1 MKFIIRFCHLA
12 HVRIRVTMMFFFLCC
27 GGDKT
32 NMYLMSGIK
41 FVGAQAV
48 VGWTR
53 TGADGEYDRFAHY
66 PHATHTHT
74 HSRTESELRIKISIY
89 SIHRVSLL
97 DVIKF
102 VCRSGCFYF
111 YCVQYTRLLLYIF
124 AHAQI
129 ASSPFVSCIYYN
141 ISCHQALSRQ
151 RGQRLHRT
159 IWVDRERE

>member
-1 MKFIIRFCHLA
+1 MKFIMRLCLLA
-12 HVRIRVTMMFFFLCC
+12 RVRIRVTMMFVFFFSFC
-27 GGDKT
+27 GDET
-32 NMYLMSGIK
+32 NMYLMSDIK
-41 FVGAQAV
+41 LVWAQAA

-53 TGADGEYDRFAHY
+53 TGAGGEEYEGYDRFAY
-66 PHATHTHT
+66 YTHTET
-74 HSRTESELRIKISIY
+74 ELRIKISIY

-102 VCRSGCFYF
+102 VWRSGCFYF

-129 ASSPFVSCIYYN
+129 ASSPFVSHYYN

-151 RGQRLHRT
+151 HGQWLHGAT
-159 IWVDRERE
+159 